1 MEYFNYIRSN
11 EKIIKLEVKDNGNG
25 CKFIN
30 KGIGLTNIEDKIN
43 NVEGKIIFN
52 SEEGFGVII
61 LISY

>member
-1 MEYFNYIRSN
+1 MK
-11 EKIIKLEVKDNGNG
+11 KIIKLEVKDNGNG

-61 LISY
+61 LIPY